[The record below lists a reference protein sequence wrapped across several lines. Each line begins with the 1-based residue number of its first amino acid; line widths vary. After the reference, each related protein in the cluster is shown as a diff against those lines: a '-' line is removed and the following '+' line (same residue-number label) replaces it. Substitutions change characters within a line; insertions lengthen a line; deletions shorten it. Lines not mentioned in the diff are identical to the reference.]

1 MRSKSAITKLKA
13 ILIIDVIIIAL
24 AGGSYY
30 YLQNQGLI
38 GVATKPAAFT
48 VSNLT
53 INPSESYVGQPVTIS
68 FNATNIGKEEGNY
81 SASLIINDLV
91 KETKIIPLLGG
102 ESKIVEFTESE
113 DNEGN
118 YSVKI
123 GTLNGTFSIIA
134 FPSTT
139 TFQVSNM
146 FIDPIEAW
154 VGETINI
161 SVKARNIGEEANVF
175 RIAFKVNNIIRTN
188 VLVELA
194 AGETKTVI
202 GTINE
207 TKEGTYAA
215 NVEGL
220 IGHFDIVPTGKHT
233 LQVLLSGSSYA
244 MSFTLDG
251 TSQTCAYSGLLD
263 VGTHTVTVTDLVSTG
278 EAVYQ
283 FSRWEDGSKNLA
295 RTINLQ
301 RRTALVVSYLLI
313 SGHASCPSLFIW
325 NGTNYLYRT
334 EVSSGTGYLGIL
346 DYFQNYTPVFAYSY
360 PWDYLKLDK
369 NQLQPK
375 NGYYDMTMT
384 QLWDELF
391 YIDAVHLVAV
401 DHAPNV
407 DVFSTKST
415 YVYQLDDQGK
425 IYTVSKN
432 PSLPISALNGEG
444 ENVLPQI
451 SKLDGVNTPSHGDFH
466 WETLELNLGNLS
478 AAQEIKLVVAGVIVY
493 SSGQVQGQ
501 WASQFVSQNGV
512 KPFPPPYM
520 EVKDANG
527 NWVRVPDNRQFPLAE
542 VTPESFVVDL
552 TGLFPTSDYSLRI
565 NTFFDTR
572 FDYIGV
578 DTTPQQNI
586 IVHTLNP
593 ASADFTQVFAVNSTS
608 SGSFTRY
615 GDVTELVRYADDEF
629 VIGRMG
635 DRVSLKFNAA
645 ELGLVPEGMERDYF
659 VFASLWFKVNGLPY
673 LPFTVD
679 PLPFT
684 NMSAF
689 PYSAAESYPYEAHLN
704 YIQEYN
710 TRKINVP

>member
-24 AGGSYY
+24 ASGSYF

-38 GVATKPAAFT
+38 GVATKPAQFT

-53 INPSESYVGQPVTIS
+53 INPSESYIGQPVTIS

-102 ESKIVEFTESE
+102 ESKIVEFTDSE

-123 GTLNGTFSIIA
+123 GNLNGTFTIIA

-139 TFQVSNM
+139 TFQVSSL

-161 SVKARNIGEEANVF
+161 SVKARNIGDQANVF
-175 RIAFKVNNIIRTN
+175 RIAFKVNNAIRTN

-220 IGHFDIVPTGKHT
+220 IGHFDVVPTGKHT

-251 TSQTCAYSGLLD
+251 ASQTCAYSGLLD

-295 RTINLQ
+295 RTVNLQ
-301 RRTALVVSYLLI
+301 SRTAVVVSYNLI

-325 NGTNYLYRT
+325 NGTNYVYRT

-415 YVYQLDDQGK
+415 YLYKLDDQGK
-425 IYTVSKN
+425 IYTISKN
-432 PSLPISALNGEG
+432 PSLPISAINGEG

-478 AAQEIKLVVAGVIVY
+478 A
-493 SSGQVQGQ
+493 
-501 WASQFVSQNGV
+501 
-512 KPFPPPYM
+512 
-520 EVKDANG
+520 
-527 NWVRVPDNRQFPLAE
+527 RR
-542 VTPESFVVDL
+542 
-552 TGLFPTSDYSLRI
+552 R
-565 NTFFDTR
+565 
-572 FDYIGV
+572 
-578 DTTPQQNI
+578 
-586 IVHTLNP
+586 
-593 ASADFTQVFAVNSTS
+593 
-608 SGSFTRY
+608 
-615 GDVTELVRYADDEF
+615 
-629 VIGRMG
+629 
-635 DRVSLKFNAA
+635 
-645 ELGLVPEGMERDYF
+645 
-659 VFASLWFKVNGLPY
+659 
-673 LPFTVD
+673 
-679 PLPFT
+679 
-684 NMSAF
+684 
-689 PYSAAESYPYEAHLN
+689 
-704 YIQEYN
+704 
-710 TRKINVP
+710 